1 MGDMTDRSRR
11 ATAVAVV
18 MAGAALLGGCGVKN
32 MPVAPA
38 SEGEPVVVT
47 DGEADGGTGRTILG
61 SGSSASTVS
70 SQRISAVQDDNIV
83 SAAEVTRNPASAGSS
98 FILDPLLN

>member
-11 ATAVAVV
+11 AAAVV
-18 MAGAALLGGCGVKN
+18 LIMAGAALLGGCGVKN

-38 SEGEPVVVT
+38 SGQTPDVVT
-47 DGEADGGTGRTILG
+47 DGQAAG
-61 SGSSASTVS
+61 GSSVLGDGDAASTVR
-70 SQRISAVQDDNIV
+70 SQRISSVQNDNMV
-83 SAAEVTRNPASAGSS
+83 SAAEITRNSPAAGSS

>member
-11 ATAVAVV
+11 AATVVLV

-32 MPVAPA
+32 MPVAPD
-38 SEGEPVVVT
+38 SDGTPTVVT
-47 DGEADGGTGRTILG
+47 TEGNTATGNSILG
-61 SGSSASTVS
+61 SGSGASTVS
-70 SQRISAVQDDNIV
+70 SERISAIEDDNIV
-83 SAAEVTRNPASAGSS
+83 SAAEVSRNPASAGST

>member
-1 MGDMTDRSRR
+1 MDDMTDRSKR
-11 ATAVAVV
+11 AATTLLV

-38 SEGEPVVVT
+38 SDGTSAVVAEGE
-47 DGEADGGTGRTILG
+47 DGRGSSIIG
-61 SGSSASTVS
+61 SGSGASTVS
-70 SQRISAVQDDNIV
+70 SQRISAIQNDNIV